1 MNKVKLPLRTS
12 PRYRSIHLMMSIPRT
27 VSSNIS
33 ICKRMKV
40 GDEHPFTLPPHL
52 VALKRH
58 LLLSLAS
65 NCMPNSLSKETCT
78 NITSPLSQKP
88 RVQLDGHCRQVE
100 GGCCRHT
107 AGLLVSQPF
116 NQVPCPASSQLP
128 GIFCSTEQETITAGE
143 L

>member
-1 MNKVKLPLRTS
+1 MNKVKLPLHTS

-40 GDEHPFTLPPHL
+40 CHKHPFTFPPHL

-58 LLLSLAS
+58 LLFSLVS

-78 NITSPLSQKP
+78 NTTSPLSQKP
-88 RVQLDGHCRQVE
+88 RVEPDGHCRQVE
-100 GGCCRHT
+100 EGGCRRT

-116 NQVPCPASSQLP
+116 NQAPCPPSSQFP
-128 GIFCSTEQETITAGE
+128 GIFCSTEQETITAGVY
-143 L
+143 